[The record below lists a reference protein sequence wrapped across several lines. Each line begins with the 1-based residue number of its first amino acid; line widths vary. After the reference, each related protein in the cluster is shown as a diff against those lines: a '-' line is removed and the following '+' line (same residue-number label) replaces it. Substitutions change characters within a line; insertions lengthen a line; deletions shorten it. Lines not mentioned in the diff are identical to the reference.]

1 MKINAFDCININ
13 AYILKIII
21 NIFSLLFFPQH
32 LYNYVFVHEA
42 APDDFQIVTNF
53 PRKVLP
59 CQPNYCSD
67 SSATETKD
75 PPTFTEAGLG
85 KSEMLFVH
93 DNEA

>member
-1 MKINAFDCININ
+1 M
-13 AYILKIII
+13 
-21 NIFSLLFFPQH
+21 
-32 LYNYVFVHEA
+32 FVHEA

-59 CQPNYCSD
+59 CEPTADNPH
-67 SSATETKD
+67 
-75 PPTFTEAGLG
+75 PPTFTEIGLG